1 MKNNRLY
8 YFTIIVIIIFLL
20 ALMVACTESR
30 KEINAS
36 LEEYS
41 FDESVEISDLIAEI
55 EIIEKVS
62 EIDEPSPKTLFNAK
76 IIKVFKGELNS
87 NKDNSIVVMQQGN
100 SEWIF
105 NNNKLFEAGE
115 KYVLFLK
122 KATGYDNTYWILC
135 EEINTYTIETIDN
148 AKYIVK
154 NSVKD
159 ARLKKIQVD
168 EKETIG
174 KITNRL
180 KGKMIKQ
187 EKIKDIQVMK
197 KDMFDAELT
206 ATINEKEEG
215 SVNE

>member
-1 MKNNRLY
+1 MNGYLI
-8 YFTIIVIIIFLL
+8 TINYLKQEKICTIF
-20 ALMVACTESR
+20 
-30 KEINAS
+30 
-36 LEEYS
+36 
-41 FDESVEISDLIAEI
+41 
-55 EIIEKVS
+55 
-62 EIDEPSPKTLFNAK
+62 
-76 IIKVFKGELNS
+76 
-87 NKDNSIVVMQQGN
+87 
-100 SEWIF
+100 
-105 NNNKLFEAGE
+105 
-115 KYVLFLK
+115 K
-122 KATGYDNTYWILC
+122 KANGYDNTYWILC